1 VNGMTARDEILK
13 KAQSLIVR
21 VRVQLLIQQPFFGVL
36 ATYLEPKPAQLA
48 PYSGGMGTDGK
59 YLYYQPEKIVNLPGE
74 QLEGVIAHEVLHLA
88 LGHLWRREHRDPLRW
103 NMATDYA
110 TNAIVLQNFKLPK
123 WVLYDKRFEGKC
135 AEEIYNLLPGPQC
148 PKCGSKNIRGLKFK
162 STEHGDSSFD
172 IKAEFRCEKCGH
184 TWKEHQ
190 TWKPSNRGA
199 SEGFPGYPMPFEQVE
214 GEFPPTLDD
223 HEIWEKTEPNG
234 LDPKTRAEKRE
245 QEWKQRVIRAA
256 QVAKNQGKL
265 PAGLEGFIEDLLYP
279 KLSWRHLLWQ
289 YTNRIRGMK
298 PDWRRPN
305 KKWVQYGIY
314 YPTKRERRLE
324 AAVAIDTS
332 GSISDGELREF
343 LSELRGILSTF
354 RSFRVR
360 LMACDAAVH
369 TDVTATSL
377 DDFDSF
383 RVKVRGGGG
392 TDFRPVFEA
401 LRGDRTQVLIYLT
414 DGYGTY
420 PENPP
425 PYDVIWVISSE
436 GDDKRPPFGRVLKM
450 SPPSPRGGDRD
461 RR

>member
-1 VNGMTARDEILK
+1 MATEDEILK

-21 VRVQLLIQQPFFGVL
+21 ARVQLLLSQPFFGVL

-59 YLYYQPEKIVNLPGE
+59 HLYYQPEKIVELPEE
-74 QLEGVIAHEVLHLA
+74 QLIGVIAHEILHLA
-88 LGHLWRREHRDPLRW
+88 LAHLWRREHREPLRW
-103 NMATDYA
+103 NIATDLA
-110 TNAIVLQNFKLPK
+110 VNSIVLQNFELPK

-135 AEEIYNLLPGPQC
+135 AEEVYNLLPCPQC

-162 STEHGDSSFD
+162 STKRADGSFD
-172 IKAEFRCEKCGH
+172 VEAEFGCEKCGH

-190 TWKPSNRGA
+190 TWEPYDKWRQRG
-199 SEGFPGYPMPFEQVE
+199 SLPGFPVSFEQVE
-214 GEFPPTLDD
+214 GELPTTLDD
-223 HEIWEKTEPNG
+223 HGVWGKTEPNG
-234 LDPKTRAEKRE
+234 LDPKTRAERQE
-245 QEWKQRVIRAA
+245 QEWKQRVVRAA
-256 QVAKNQGKL
+256 RVAKSQGKL
-265 PAGLEGFIEDLLYP
+265 PVGLKRFIEDLLYP

-289 YTNRIRGMK
+289 YTNRIRGMR
-298 PDWRRPN
+298 PNWRRPN
-305 KKWVQYGIY
+305 KKWIQYGVY
-314 YPTKRERRLE
+314 YPTKRDRRLE

-332 GSISDGELREF
+332 GSISDEELREF

-360 LMACDAAVH
+360 MLACDAAVH

-383 RVKVRGGGG
+383 RVKVKGGGG

-401 LRGDRTQVLIYLT
+401 LEGDRTQVLVYLT

-420 PENPP
+420 PESPP

-436 GDDKRPPFGRVLKM
+436 GDEKRPPFGRVLKM
-450 SPPSPRGGDRD
+450 SPSKPAGR
-461 RR
+461 